1 MVDTLSGCPESW
13 REQVRWIDLVP
24 DGVLIVNQSGDIVA
38 ANAAIQAMSGKGWS
52 ELAGQPLS
60 VLLPPEVRGRHGGH
74 LRSFFARPVLRP
86 MGEVSDMALR
96 HQDGHDVSV
105 DISLGVFDIGAHSV
119 ALAVVRDI
127 TQMKA
132 LHARNEYLAMHDA
145 LTGLYSCS
153 MLNDLLTRAVMQSLR
168 GGKPLALLLVDLD
181 DFKAVNDGHGHHVGD
196 ALLRELA
203 NRMTSVLRG
212 SDVVAR
218 LGGDEFAVLLHDQ
231 ADTQATLAVVEKI
244 LGVIR
249 EPWTSGHHEVFP
261 SASIGVVFAPA
272 DGSSGDLLLRH
283 ADIAMYRAKAAG
295 RGSYL
300 MYDSQMARD
309 VEERVRIQG
318 RLMRALQEDTL
329 QLHYQPQIEA
339 TTGTVAGVEALL
351 RWTDPEL
358 GTVSPSVFV
367 NVAEQCGLILPL
379 GDWVLDRACR
389 QFAQWRDEG
398 LVLRVSINVSAH
410 QLKQLSFGEKLS
422 QCLERWQ
429 VPAHMFE
436 LEITES
442 SAMSSGEHTCR
453 LLSDAVARGV
463 SLALDDFGVGH
474 SSLGQLRAL
483 PITRLKLD
491 RSLVNGVVE
500 DERDAQM
507 ARAVVA
513 LAKGLGMMVVA
524 EGVETEAQCSFLRQE
539 GCHELQG
546 WHFAPAVP
554 PVEIPSLVKRLD
566 QQHSQRCLCLKE

>member
-1 MVDTLSGCPESW
+1 
-13 REQVRWIDLVP
+13 
-24 DGVLIVNQSGDIVA
+24 
-38 ANAAIQAMSGKGWS
+38 
-52 ELAGQPLS
+52 
-60 VLLPPEVRGRHGGH
+60 
-74 LRSFFARPVLRP
+74 
-86 MGEVSDMALR
+86 
-96 HQDGHDVSV
+96 
-105 DISLGVFDIGAHSV
+105 
-119 ALAVVRDI
+119 
-127 TQMKA
+127 
-132 LHARNEYLAMHDA
+132 
-145 LTGLYSCS
+145 
-153 MLNDLLTRAVMQSLR
+153 
-168 GGKPLALLLVDLD
+168 
-181 DFKAVNDGHGHHVGD
+181 
-196 ALLRELA
+196 
-203 NRMTSVLRG
+203 
-212 SDVVAR
+212 
-218 LGGDEFAVLLHDQ
+218 
-231 ADTQATLAVVEKI
+231 
-244 LGVIR
+244 
-249 EPWTSGHHEVFP
+249 
-261 SASIGVVFAPA
+261 
-272 DGSSGDLLLRH
+272 
-283 ADIAMYRAKAAG
+283 MYRAKAAG

-358 GTVSPSVFV
+358 GTISPSVFV

-389 QFAQWRDEG
+389 QFAQWREEG

-410 QLKQLSFGEKLS
+410 QLKQLSFGEKLT

-483 PITRLKLD
+483 PVTRLKLD